1 MICSGA
7 QLEKNEDIMEE
18 IISILVKENISTEMG
33 LVIADDLKSRII
45 KKSIISNVSPK

>member
-18 IISILVKENISTEMG
+18 IINILVKEHISTEMG
-33 LVIADDLKSRII
+33 LIIADDLKSRIL
-45 KKSIISNVSPK
+45 KKSIISNSSSK